1 MITPHCIP
9 FRRDSGY
16 HLLRIRHFQTFASYV
31 MIVSNLK
38 YRSEFSSI
46 VIRDIIPSHSC
57 HIRERFK
64 RHIVSEIILSCI
76 LIPFHKSVFRCAPKR
91 LIALIISNFAGFC
104 QMSYPQHRVV
114 LVTSAFLTLSAL
126 HNIVRQTSVVVPLIE
141 KCHRF
146 VIETFVIQKDTER
159 HKSLDSS
166 GSPVAVCI
174 RRFGKEVSQYRNKY
188 VTKHIL
194 PRFGIR
200 IRYRRISMSHQF
212 SGISKK
218 KSLQSSAQ
226 GSIIITHINLT

>member
-1 MITPHCIP
+1 
-9 FRRDSGY
+9 
-16 HLLRIRHFQTFASYV
+16 
-31 MIVSNLK
+31 
-38 YRSEFSSI
+38 
-46 VIRDIIPSHSC
+46 
-57 HIRERFK
+57 
-64 RHIVSEIILSCI
+64 
-76 LIPFHKSVFRCAPKR
+76 
-91 LIALIISNFAGFC
+91 
-104 QMSYPQHRVV
+104 MSYPQHRVV

-141 KCHRF
+141 KRHRF

-166 GSPVAVCI
+166 GSPIAVCI

-188 VTKHIL
+188 VTEHIL
-194 PRFGIR
+194 PRLDIR

-226 GSIIITHINLT
+226 GSVIITHIDLTQCAGISIQYLNRLLSVRRILGNTPHDSVQISSFMIFFAWSLGRRSVLSET

>member
-1 MITPHCIP
+1 M
-9 FRRDSGY
+9 
-16 HLLRIRHFQTFASYV
+16 RHFQTFASYI

-76 LIPFHKSVFRCAPKR
+76 LIPFHKSVFRCAPKC
-91 LIALIISNFAGFC
+91 LVALIISNFAGFC

-141 KCHRF
+141 KRHRF

-159 HKSLDSS
+159 HKGLDSS

-188 VTKHIL
+188 VTEHIL
-194 PRFGIR
+194 PRFDIR
-200 IRYRRISMSHQF
+200 I
-212 SGISKK
+212 
-218 KSLQSSAQ
+218 
-226 GSIIITHINLT
+226 